1 MQITFEGYILNPQL
15 KSNAVLNATAREA
28 IRADY
33 TKRFDAIM
41 LREHGKM
48 DYILYKDSKSNIF
61 YAHIKVPSETVD
73 KFYYDTVIKFFA
85 DENVKNTEDLFKY
98 NIQVFSNDPA
108 FVYTYAYVFKEN
120 DLFINSLAPKMAR
133 KAIKQSPNERN
144 PYKQVGYVKSLYF
157 AYLIMKAKGLNK
169 KSTFEADAKRFSLIA
184 LMREIEKADKK
195 IEDREAEG
203 AKLNKLKAAEKK
215 KEQKE
220 TDNIKVANKIDK
232 SLSVKK
238 TPNAKIVKSTIKK
251 VKKKWKI
258 YYW

>member
-1 MQITFEGYILNPQL
+1 MEITFEGYILNPQL

-28 IRADY
+28 IRTDY
-33 TKRFDAIM
+33 TRRFDTIM

-48 DYILYKDSKSNIF
+48 EYFLYKDSRTNSF
-61 YAHIKVPSETVD
+61 YAHIKVPSEVVD
-73 KFYYDTVIKFFA
+73 KFYYDVVIRFFA
-85 DENVKNTEDLFKY
+85 DENIKNTEDLFKY

-120 DLFINSLAPKMAR
+120 SLFIDSLAPKMSK
-133 KAIKQSPNERN
+133 KAIKKSPNERN

-157 AYLIMKAKGLNK
+157 AYLIMKSKGLNK
-169 KSTFEADAKRFSLIA
+169 KDRFESEAKRFSVAA
-184 LMREIEKADKK
+184 LLRTVETADKK

-203 AKLNKLKAAEKK
+203 AKQSKLKAAEKK
-215 KEQKE
+215 KEQQE
-220 TDNIKVANKIDK
+220 TDNIKVAKKTEN
-232 SLSVKK
+232 SLAVKK

-258 YYW
+258 YYC